1 MHNRDGDI
9 FVNNR
14 QDSGPDASTKTRK
27 ARLSAQERAGR
38 PAENNAQIPEFPYE
52 NAD

>member
-14 QDSGPDASTKTRK
+14 PNFGPSAPNPSRK
-27 ARLSAQERAGR
+27 ARLSAPEKACGR
-38 PAENNAQIPEFPYE
+38 AENNAQIREFPYE